1 MTRPC
6 DTALIKMMADRWV
19 VLYHLQSTFNPHNSP
34 AKIVLLSLLYSWV
47 TEAQSSEPCLRS
59 HNYYKDGAGPT
70 PSSQVPT
77 NIHCLPRAAKC
88 LALPIIT
95 FSHPYTDRALG
106 SGSVSCFM
114 TYAPSRNVLE
124 LSPVWLHRKICS
136 D

>member
-1 MTRPC
+1 M

-59 HNYYKDGAGPT
+59 HNYYKDGARPT

-77 NIHCLPRAAKC
+77 NIHSLPRAAKC

-95 FSHPYTDRALG
+95 CSHPCTEALWG
-106 SGSVSCFM
+106 QGASLAKHFM
-114 TYAPSRNVLE
+114 TYAPSRDVWA
-124 LSPVWLHRKICS
+124 LSRVWLHRKICS